1 MPSGDAPSKPPR
13 QRQRSW
19 RGWAIAVGGVA
30 LVVAVVLA
38 ASFGAF
44 PLEGVRSALDTPS
57 ESAPAAPPSS
67 ASGTLLADAGTAGA
81 ADHDLADE
89 LQLFDADALDAL
101 DALDDT
107 GPEDHDTYAS
117 SDETPF
123 IDGIHTLCGDDT
135 PVNERSGNSI
145 DERLS
150 RKGTPLQ
157 RRIEAFA
164 QRLDGATDEPGRL
177 IAALLRDDWPRAISI
192 AEATTD
198 PAVFGMVASRC
209 SAGHPEICARV
220 PASRWMALDPG
231 NLLPFWMAAGQ
242 SPDTAAARSIMDAS
256 RGATHVGTGDEL
268 ALRRFARMG
277 FASPEQGG
285 AVLLKMSP
293 PPIGLTVLDAARK
306 VCPEGRHSADPAC
319 QAFALQ
325 AVHSDLWLA
334 MRVYMADWAR
344 PDDAPDDSELP
355 GLPSD
360 ARQLLDALDR
370 RSGADRARLAE
381 CDGLMQDFRY
391 QLDRLDRGDID
402 LAREQLARE
411 AEDQRKTA
419 GKRASEASGASARP
433 PAG

>member
-19 RGWAIAVGGVA
+19 RGWVIAAAGVA

-38 ASFGAF
+38 ASFGAL

-67 ASGTLLADAGTAGA
+67 ASGTLLADAGPAGA

-89 LQLFDADALDAL
+89 LQLFDADDLDP
-101 DALDDT
+101 LDDADA
-107 GPEDHDTYAS
+107 EDRDTYAS

-123 IDGIHTLCGDDT
+123 IDGIRTLCGDDT
-135 PVNERSGNSI
+135 PVNESSGNSI

-209 SAGHPEICARV
+209 SASHPEICARL

-242 SPDTAAARSIMDAS
+242 SQDTAAARSIMDAS

-285 AVLLKMSP
+285 AVLLKMNA
-293 PPIGLTVLDAARK
+293 PPIGLTVLDAARR
-306 VCPEGRHSADPAC
+306 VCPEGKHSADPAC
-319 QAFALQ
+319 QSFALQ

-344 PDDAPDDSELP
+344 PDDAPDSELP
-355 GLPSD
+355 GLPGD

-391 QLDRLDRGDID
+391 QLDRLERGDIE

-411 AEDQRKTA
+411 AEEQRKAA
-419 GKRASEASGASARP
+419 GKRPSGPPEASGVSARP